1 MEINQC
7 KRNPKLI
14 LKNSLY
20 LFFRM
25 LFVMLLGFY
34 FIRISLNILGEEDY
48 GIYNI
53 IGSIT
58 SMFAIIS
65 MPITNSIRRFAN
77 VELSKNSNTEQS
89 VFSASIALILL
100 LAILIFI
107 SFEIIGVYVI
117 NNIIVLPEGKEYTA
131 NIVYQVTILNTLVTF
146 LSIPYQAI
154 LNAKEKLGVTAAT
167 EVFVSVFKL
176 VFIFLI
182 PFIGIDY
189 LISYSLIYLLAFLIV
204 LLFYYIYF
212 RKSYPSLHYTVK
224 FDKKLFRKMTSFSL
238 WNSIESFSGI
248 ILTYGTNFLINIFG
262 GVLYNTVYAI
272 SKQVSNAINSF
283 SLNILKAVEPQ
294 ITSSHINN
302 DDTYKNQLV
311 IWSVKITCLII
322 GYIAV
327 IFYVKGDYLLSL
339 WLVDVPKETFE
350 FCFIS
355 ILSCLFTSIN
365 IPIRSLI
372 MANGV
377 IKRFYLYYLLVTLL
391 AIPIMYFMLKI
402 NLGVIYSMYILVL
415 VSIIKNIYGLIEV
428 KRLINFPVIIFLKEV
443 SKCFTSLII
452 FVVVFHMFLYKR
464 IIDANQNVILQMC
477 FSGVFFMVISYII
490 VFNKFEKNIIK
501 KKFFKLINWV

>member
-14 LKNSLY
+14 VKNSSY

-89 VFSASIALILL
+89 VFSASIALVLL
-100 LAILIFI
+100 LAIFIFI

-131 NIVYQVTILNTLVTF
+131 NIVYQVTILNTLITF
-146 LSIPYQAI
+146 LSIPYQAL
-154 LNAKEKLGVTAAT
+154 LNAKEKLGVTAVT
-167 EVFVSVFKL
+167 EVFISVFKL
-176 VFIFLI
+176 LFIFLI
-182 PFIGIDY
+182 PFIEIDY

-212 RKSYPSLHYTVK
+212 RKSYPYLHYTVK

-283 SLNILKAVEPQ
+283 SVNILKAVEPQ
-294 ITSSHINN
+294 ITNSHINN

-311 IWSVKITCLII
+311 IWSVKITCLVI

-339 WLVDVPKETFE
+339 WLVDVPKDAFE

-391 AIPIMYFMLKI
+391 AMPIMYFILKI
-402 NLGVIYSMYILVL
+402 NLGVIYSMYVLVL

-443 SKCFTSLII
+443 SKCFTSLFI
-452 FVVVFHMFLYKR
+452 FVVVYLFLYKK
-464 IIDANQNVILQMC
+464 IIDANQNMILHMCVSIVI
-477 FSGVFFMVISYII
+477 FMVISYII
-490 VFNKFEKNIIK
+490 VFNKSEKDIIK
-501 KKFFKLINWV
+501 KKIFKLINWV

>member
-1 MEINQC
+1 MDQC

-14 LKNSLY
+14 LKNSLF

-34 FIRISLNILGEEDY
+34 FVRISLNILGEEDY

-53 IGSIT
+53 IGTIT

-77 VELSKNSNTEQS
+77 VELSKNCNTEQS
-89 VFSASIALILL
+89 VFSASVALIVLL
-100 LAILIFI
+100 VIFIFI

-131 NIVYQVTILNTLVTF
+131 NIVYQITILNTIVTF
-146 LSIPYQAI
+146 LSIPYQAL
-154 LNAKEKLGVTAAT
+154 LNAKEKLGITAAT
-167 EVFVSVFKL
+167 EVFISVFKL

-182 PFIGIDY
+182 PFIEIDF
-189 LISYSLIYLLAFLIV
+189 LISYSLIYLSAFIIV
-204 LLFYYIYF
+204 LLFYYVYF
-212 RKSYPSLHYTVK
+212 KKNYSYLHYTLK
-224 FDKKLFRKMTSFSL
+224 FDKILFREMTSFSL

-248 ILTYGTNFLINIFG
+248 VLTYGTNFLINIFG
-262 GVLYNTVYAI
+262 GVIYNTVYAI

-302 DDTYKNQLV
+302 DNSYKNQLV

-327 IFYVKGDYLLSL
+327 FFYIEGEYLLTL
-339 WLVDVPKETFE
+339 WLVEVPKEAFE
-350 FCFIS
+350 FCFIT

-365 IPIRSLI
+365 IPIQSLI
-372 MANGV
+372 IANGIV
-377 IKRFYLYYLLVTLL
+377 KRFYLYYLVEVLL
-391 AIPIMYFMLKI
+391 AMPIMYFILKI
-402 NLGVIYSMYILVL
+402 NLSMIYSMYILVL
-415 VSIIKNIYGLIEV
+415 VEIIRNIYGLVEV
-428 KRLINFPVIIFLKEV
+428 KRLMDFPVILLLKGV
-443 SKCFTSLII
+443 FRCFGSLILSTALLVFLYNKYGTQSI
-452 FVVVFHMFLYKR
+452 ILQAFVSVVVFIF
-464 IIDANQNVILQMC
+464 
-477 FSGVFFMVISYII
+477 ISYII
-490 VFNKFEKNIIK
+490 TLNKLEKDIIK
-501 KKFFKLINWV
+501 KKILHFINI